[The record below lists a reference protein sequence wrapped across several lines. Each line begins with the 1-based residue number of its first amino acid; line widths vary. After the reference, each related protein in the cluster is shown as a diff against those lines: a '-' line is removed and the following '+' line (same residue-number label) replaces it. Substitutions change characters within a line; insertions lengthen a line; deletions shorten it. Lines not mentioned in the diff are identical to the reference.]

1 MPAQLPEWVL
11 YLQALSTPAI
21 AVLAAVI
28 GFMQWRTAH
37 QRAVLDLF
45 EKRYELYT
53 AVRSV
58 IAEVIAHGRADNKI
72 QFDYLRAIERAPFLF
87 GPEVTAYLDSL
98 YRLLVAQG
106 HAETMMKTESAE
118 EHAKW
123 ISKQHECFL
132 KVAEFYQRSE
142 PLVQPYMRMHQKA
155 PWSLRAIWAAA
166 GFRKRSPN
174 SGNQ

>member
-45 EKRYELYT
+45 EKRYELYS

-58 IAEVIAHGRADNKI
+58 ITEVLTQGRADHKL
-72 QFDYLRAIERAPFLF
+72 QFDYLRAIERAHFLF

-98 YRLLVAQG
+98 YKQRG
-106 HAETMMKTESAE
+106 ES
-118 EHAKW
+118 
-123 ISKQHECFL
+123 
-132 KVAEFYQRSE
+132 
-142 PLVQPYMRMHQKA
+142 LVQPYMRMHQKA